1 MPTNELILHVDMT
14 PDAGLPLRVLRAYR
28 ANCDIRILGD
38 ASLEGSKRGEVALQ
52 KQLQRAA
59 LFDKAITTL
68 ERAAKF
74 RQAAIKSGKALG
86 RPAPMARL
94 LPKVKQLLRAGHTG
108 SEIYDRLSKCKPSPS
123 LAWVYQQI
131 GKLKK

>member
-1 MPTNELILHVDMT
+1 MPTNEPILHVDMT
-14 PDAGLPLRVLRAYR
+14 PDGGLPLRVLRAYR
-28 ANCDIRILGD
+28 DLSGMPVDLRNPKYREIL
-38 ASLEGSKRGEVALQ
+38 ARQSARQ
-52 KQLQRAA
+52 QLFAQ
-59 LFDKAITTL
+59 AIDTL

-108 SEIYDRLSKCKPSPS
+108 SEIHSRLSKCKPSPS

-131 GKLKK
+131 GKLKAKH